1 MKITLVNPPYPPNAH
16 SHPPFIPLGLAYLGA
31 VAEKA
36 GHDVTVIDCQGE
48 RLTYDTFRQRIAGVP
63 SEVVGVTSTTL
74 LYNSAKTILEVAKEV
89 HPNAVSMI
97 GGSHVSFWDEN
108 ALNESKNIDVVV
120 RREGEQ
126 TFLELLQCIEAKK
139 DFAGVLGT
147 TFRGSDGKILRNEDR
162 PFLND
167 LDSLPSP
174 AYHLLPLD
182 SYHRMGKTIFPI
194 VTSRGCVQWC
204 DFCSTV
210 RMFGRGYRTRSSK
223 KVVDDME
230 MLHNK
235 YGESQFTFYDDAFT
249 INRQHT
255 LEMCADIKTRKLNVE
270 WDCETRVDAVDKEL
284 LEKMHDAGCITV
296 WFGVESGSEKML
308 TKMHK
313 KINREQVKNAFKMA
327 QKAGMMTIAS
337 AVIGFPG
344 ETEET
349 AWETINF
356 INSLNPDDIGC
367 YIATPYPGTPMYEE
381 VVKNGWLRVTDF
393 NKYDTATPTFE
404 TPESKHGTPPRNQ
417 IQSTPKI
424 LPAPK
429 LRVQDDA
436 QRRHIRQIWIE
447 NFCCVRIAS
456 YAHKTLLN
464 HFLPAVDAFT
474 AVLLVDLF
482 CSKTETCVY
491 CSAIEE
497 LRKI

>member
-1 MKITLVNPPYPPNAH
+1 LKITLVNPPYPPNAH

-31 VAEKA
+31 VAEQA
-36 GHDVTVIDCQGE
+36 GHSVTVIDCQGE
-48 RLTYDTFRQRIAGVP
+48 RLNYESFRQRIAGVP
-63 SEVVGVTSTTL
+63 SDVVGVTSTTL
-74 LYNSAKTILEVAKEV
+74 LYNSAKTIMEVAKEV
-89 HPNAVSMI
+89 HPNAVNMI

-108 ALNESKNIDVVV
+108 ALKETKAFDLIV
-120 RREGEQ
+120 RKEGEL
-126 TFLELLQCIEAKK
+126 TFLELLDRIQANKGFE
-139 DFAGVLGT
+139 DVLGT
-147 TFRGSDGKILRNEDR
+147 TVRTKNGIQRNEDR
-162 PFLND
+162 PFLHD

-210 RMFGRGYRTRSSK
+210 RMFGRGYRVRSPK

-230 MLHNK
+230 MLHSK

-249 INRQHT
+249 INRNHT
-255 LEMCADIKTRKLNVE
+255 LEMCADIKARKLDVE

-284 LEKMHDAGCITV
+284 LEKMRDAGCITT
-296 WFGVESGSEKML
+296 WFGVESGSEKIL
-308 TKMHK
+308 DKMHK
-313 KINREQVKNAFKMA
+313 KINREQVREAFKMA

-381 VVKNGWLRVTDF
+381 VIKNGWLRVTDF

-404 TPESKHGTPPRNQ
+404 TPYLSMDRLREIKYKAHQKFYLRPRYVLKMMRKGGTYGRSGLKTSAAYALRAMH
-417 IQSTPKI
+417 I
-424 LPAPK
+424 K
-429 LRVQDDA
+429 L
-436 QRRHIRQIWIE
+436 
-447 NFCCVRIAS
+447 S
-456 YAHKTLLN
+456 
-464 HFLPAVDAFT
+464 
-474 AVLLVDLF
+474 
-482 CSKTETCVY
+482 
-491 CSAIEE
+491 
-497 LRKI
+497 

>member
-31 VAEKA
+31 VAEQA
-36 GHDVTVIDCQGE
+36 GHSVTVIDCQGE
-48 RLTYDTFRQRIAGVP
+48 RLNYESFRQRIAGVP
-63 SEVVGVTSTTL
+63 SDVVGVTSTTL
-74 LYNSAKTILEVAKEV
+74 LYNSAKTIMEVAKEV
-89 HPNAVSMI
+89 HPNAVNMI

-108 ALNESKNIDVVV
+108 ALKETKAFDLIV
-120 RREGEQ
+120 RKEGEL
-126 TFLELLQCIEAKK
+126 TFLELLDRIQANKGFE
-139 DFAGVLGT
+139 DVLGT
-147 TFRGSDGKILRNEDR
+147 TVRTKNGIQRNEDR
-162 PFLND
+162 PFLHD

-210 RMFGRGYRTRSSK
+210 RMFGRGYRVRSPK

-230 MLHNK
+230 MLHSK

-249 INRQHT
+249 INRNHT
-255 LEMCADIKTRKLNVE
+255 LEMCADIKARKLDVE

-284 LEKMHDAGCITV
+284 LEKMRDAGCITI
-296 WFGVESGSEKML
+296 WFGVESGSEKIL
-308 TKMHK
+308 DKMHK
-313 KINREQVKNAFKMA
+313 KINREQVREAFKMA

-349 AWETINF
+349 AWEIINF

-381 VVKNGWLRVTDF
+381 VIKNGWLRVTDF

-404 TPESKHGTPPRNQ
+404 TPYLSMDRLREIKYKAHQKFYLRPRYVLKMMRKGGTYGRSGLKTSAAYALRAMH
-417 IQSTPKI
+417 I
-424 LPAPK
+424 K
-429 LRVQDDA
+429 L
-436 QRRHIRQIWIE
+436 
-447 NFCCVRIAS
+447 S
-456 YAHKTLLN
+456 
-464 HFLPAVDAFT
+464 
-474 AVLLVDLF
+474 
-482 CSKTETCVY
+482 
-491 CSAIEE
+491 
-497 LRKI
+497 

>member
-1 MKITLVNPPYPPNAH
+1 MINPPYPPNAH

-31 VAEKA
+31 VAEKE
-36 GHDVTVIDCQGE
+36 GHQVTVIDCQGE
-48 RLTYDTFRQRIAGVP
+48 KLTYDTFRQRIKQVP
-63 SEVVGVTSTTL
+63 SDVIGVTSTTL
-74 LYNSAKTILEVAKEV
+74 LYNSAKTIMEIAKEEQ
-89 HPNAVSMI
+89 PNAVTMI

-108 ALNESKNIDVVV
+108 ALNETKALDVIV
-120 RREGEQ
+120 RREGEL
-126 TFLELLQCIEAKK
+126 TFLELLQRIEAKK
-139 DFAGVLGT
+139 SFEGVLGT
-147 TFRGSDGKILRNEDR
+147 TFRGNDGKIIRNQDR
-162 PFLND
+162 PFLLD

-210 RMFGRGYRTRSSK
+210 RMFGRGYRVRNPK

-235 YGESQFTFYDDAFT
+235 YGQSQFTFYDDAFT
-249 INRQHT
+249 VNRQHT
-255 LEMCADIKTRKLNVE
+255 LEMCADIKARKLDVT

-284 LEKMHDAGCITV
+284 LEKMHDAGCITI
-296 WFGVESGSEKML
+296 WFGVESGSERIL
-308 TKMHK
+308 DQMHK
-313 KINREQVKNAFKMA
+313 KIKPEGVRAAFKMS

-356 INSLNPDDIGC
+356 INSLNPDDIGF
-367 YIATPYPGTPMYEE
+367 YVATPYPGTPMYEQ

-404 TPESKHGTPPRNQ
+404 TPELSMEKIREIKYKAHQKFYLRPSYVFKMMLKGGTYGRSGLKTSAAYALRAMH
-417 IQSTPKI
+417 I
-424 LPAPK
+424 K
-429 LRVQDDA
+429 L
-436 QRRHIRQIWIE
+436 
-447 NFCCVRIAS
+447 S
-456 YAHKTLLN
+456 
-464 HFLPAVDAFT
+464 
-474 AVLLVDLF
+474 
-482 CSKTETCVY
+482 
-491 CSAIEE
+491 
-497 LRKI
+497 

>member
-1 MKITLVNPPYPPNAH
+1 MLKITLVNPPYPPNAH

-31 VAEKA
+31 VAENA
-36 GHDVTVIDCQGE
+36 GHQVTVIDCQGE
-48 RLTYDTFRQRIAGVP
+48 RLTYDSFRQRIAGVP
-63 SEVVGVTSTTL
+63 SDVVGVTATTL
-74 LYNSAKTILEVAKEV
+74 LYNSAKTILETAKEV

-108 ALNESKNIDVVV
+108 ALNESKSIDVIV
-120 RREGEQ
+120 RREGET
-126 TFLELLQCIEAKK
+126 TFLELLQRIQDKRN
-139 DFAGVLGT
+139 FAGVLGT
-147 TFRGSDGKILRNEDR
+147 TFRGSDGKIVRNEDR
-162 PFLND
+162 PFLMD

-210 RMFGRGYRTRSSK
+210 RMFGRGYRVRNAK

-230 MLHNK
+230 ALHNK

-255 LEMCADIKTRKLNVE
+255 LEMCTDIKARKLNVE

-296 WFGVESGSEKML
+296 WFGVESGSETML
-308 TKMHK
+308 AKMHK

-344 ETEET
+344 ETEDT

-404 TPESKHGTPPRNQ
+404 TPDLTMERLREIKYKAHQKFYLRPSYVFKMMRKGGTYGRSGLKTSAAYALRAMH
-417 IQSTPKI
+417 I
-424 LPAPK
+424 K
-429 LRVQDDA
+429 L
-436 QRRHIRQIWIE
+436 
-447 NFCCVRIAS
+447 S
-456 YAHKTLLN
+456 
-464 HFLPAVDAFT
+464 
-474 AVLLVDLF
+474 
-482 CSKTETCVY
+482 
-491 CSAIEE
+491 
-497 LRKI
+497 

>member
-31 VAEKA
+31 VAEQA
-36 GHDVTVIDCQGE
+36 GHSVTVIDCQGE
-48 RLTYDTFRQRIAGVP
+48 RLNYESFRQRIAGVP
-63 SEVVGVTSTTL
+63 SDVVGVTSTTL
-74 LYNSAKTILEVAKEV
+74 LYNSAKTIMEVAKEV
-89 HPNAVSMI
+89 HPNAVNMI

-108 ALNESKNIDVVV
+108 ALKETKAFDLIV
-120 RREGEQ
+120 RKEGEL
-126 TFLELLQCIEAKK
+126 TFLELLDRIQANKGFE
-139 DFAGVLGT
+139 DVLGT
-147 TFRGSDGKILRNEDR
+147 TVRTKNGIQRNEDR
-162 PFLND
+162 PFLHD

-210 RMFGRGYRTRSSK
+210 RMFGRGYRVRSPK

-230 MLHNK
+230 MLHSK

-249 INRQHT
+249 INRNHT
-255 LEMCADIKTRKLNVE
+255 LEMCADIKARRLDVE

-284 LEKMHDAGCITV
+284 LEKMRDAGCITI
-296 WFGVESGSEKML
+296 WFGVESGSEKIL
-308 TKMHK
+308 DKMHK
-313 KINREQVKNAFKMA
+313 KINREQVREAFKMA
-327 QKAGMMTIAS
+327 QKVGMMTIAS

-381 VVKNGWLRVTDF
+381 VIKNGWLRVTDF

-404 TPESKHGTPPRNQ
+404 TPYLSMDRLREIKYKAHQKFYLRPRYVLKMMRKGGTYGRSGLKTSAAYALRAMH
-417 IQSTPKI
+417 I
-424 LPAPK
+424 K
-429 LRVQDDA
+429 L
-436 QRRHIRQIWIE
+436 
-447 NFCCVRIAS
+447 S
-456 YAHKTLLN
+456 
-464 HFLPAVDAFT
+464 
-474 AVLLVDLF
+474 
-482 CSKTETCVY
+482 
-491 CSAIEE
+491 
-497 LRKI
+497 

>member
-31 VAEKA
+31 VAEQA
-36 GHDVTVIDCQGE
+36 GHSVTVIDCQGE
-48 RLTYDTFRQRIAGVP
+48 RLNYESFRQRIAGVP
-63 SEVVGVTSTTL
+63 SDVVGVTSTTL
-74 LYNSAKTILEVAKEV
+74 LYNSAKTIMEVAKEV
-89 HPNAVSMI
+89 HPNAINMI

-108 ALNESKNIDVVV
+108 ALKETKAFDLIV
-120 RREGEQ
+120 RKEGEL
-126 TFLELLQCIEAKK
+126 TFLELLDRIQANKGFE
-139 DFAGVLGT
+139 DVLGT
-147 TFRGSDGKILRNEDR
+147 TVRTKNGIQRNEER
-162 PFLND
+162 PFLHD

-210 RMFGRGYRTRSSK
+210 RMFGRGYRVRSPK

-230 MLHNK
+230 MLHSK

-249 INRQHT
+249 INRNHT
-255 LEMCADIKTRKLNVE
+255 LEMCADIKARKLDVE

-284 LEKMHDAGCITV
+284 LEKMRDAGCITI
-296 WFGVESGSEKML
+296 WFGVESGSEKIL
-308 TKMHK
+308 DKMHK
-313 KINREQVKNAFKMA
+313 KINREQVREAFKMA
-327 QKAGMMTIAS
+327 QKVGMMTIAS

-381 VVKNGWLRVTDF
+381 VIKNGWLRVTDF

-404 TPESKHGTPPRNQ
+404 TPYLSMDRLREIKYKAHQKFYLRPRYVLKMMRKGGTYGRSGLKTSAAYALRAMH
-417 IQSTPKI
+417 I
-424 LPAPK
+424 K
-429 LRVQDDA
+429 L
-436 QRRHIRQIWIE
+436 
-447 NFCCVRIAS
+447 S
-456 YAHKTLLN
+456 
-464 HFLPAVDAFT
+464 
-474 AVLLVDLF
+474 
-482 CSKTETCVY
+482 
-491 CSAIEE
+491 
-497 LRKI
+497 

>member
-1 MKITLVNPPYPPNAH
+1 MAFYRTTYHYNLWANTLKITLINPPYPPNAH

-31 VAEKA
+31 VAEQA
-36 GHDVTVIDCQGE
+36 GHNVTVIDCQGE
-48 RLTYDTFRQRIAGVP
+48 HLTYDAFRTRIAGVP
-63 SEVVGVTSTTL
+63 SDIIGITSTTL
-74 LYNSAKTILEVAKEV
+74 LYNSAKTVMEIAREV
-89 HPNAVSMI
+89 HPNAINMI
-97 GGSHVSFWDEN
+97 GGSHVSFWDTN
-108 ALNESKNIDVVV
+108 ALNETKAFDVIV
-120 RREGEQ
+120 RKEGEL
-126 TFLELLQCIEAKK
+126 TFMDLLQRISANE
-139 DFAGVLGT
+139 DYSEVIGT
-147 TFRGSDGKILRNEDR
+147 TVRTKDGQIHQNADR
-162 PFLND
+162 PYLHD

-230 MLHNK
+230 MLHKK

-249 INRQHT
+249 INRNHT
-255 LEMCADIKTRKLNVE
+255 LEMCADIKARGLNVE

-284 LEKMHDAGCITV
+284 LEKMHDAGCITI
-296 WFGVESGSEKML
+296 WFGVESGSEKIL
-308 TKMHK
+308 GKMHK
-313 KINREQVKNAFKMA
+313 KINPEQVKNAFKMA

-349 AWETINF
+349 ALETINF

-367 YIATPYPGTPMYEE
+367 YIATPYPGTPMYDE

-404 TPESKHGTPPRNQ
+404 TPDLSMERLREIKYKAHQKFYLRPSYVLKMIRKGGTYGRSGLKTSAAYALRALH
-417 IQSTPKI
+417 I
-424 LPAPK
+424 K
-429 LRVQDDA
+429 L
-436 QRRHIRQIWIE
+436 
-447 NFCCVRIAS
+447 S
-456 YAHKTLLN
+456 
-464 HFLPAVDAFT
+464 
-474 AVLLVDLF
+474 
-482 CSKTETCVY
+482 
-491 CSAIEE
+491 
-497 LRKI
+497 

>member
-1 MKITLVNPPYPPNAH
+1 LKVTLINPPYPPNAH

-36 GHDVTVIDCQGE
+36 GHQVTVIDCQGE
-48 RLTYDTFRQRIAGVP
+48 RLTYDSFRQRIAGVP
-63 SEVVGVTSTTL
+63 SDIIGVTSTTL
-74 LYNSAKTILEVAKEV
+74 LYNSAKTIMETAREV
-89 HPNAVSMI
+89 HPNAVTMI

-108 ALNESKNIDVVV
+108 ALNETKALDVIV
-120 RREGEQ
+120 RKEGEN
-126 TFLELLQCIEAKK
+126 TFLELLQRIETQKNYS
-139 DFAGVLGT
+139 DVLGT
-147 TFRGSDGKILRNEDR
+147 TVRTKDGIVHNPDR
-162 PFLND
+162 PFLHD

-210 RMFGRGYRTRSSK
+210 RMFGRGYRVRSPK

-230 MLHNK
+230 ALHNK

-249 INRQHT
+249 INRNHT
-255 LEMCADIKTRKLNVE
+255 LEMCADIKGRGLNVE

-284 LEKMHDAGCITV
+284 LEKMHDAGCITI
-296 WFGVESGSEKML
+296 WFGVESGSEKIL
-308 TKMHK
+308 DKMHK
-313 KINREQVKNAFKMA
+313 KINREQVRTAFKMA

-367 YIATPYPGTPMYEE
+367 YIATPYPGTPMYDE

-404 TPESKHGTPPRNQ
+404 TPEMSMER
-417 IQSTPKI
+417 
-424 LPAPK
+424 
-429 LRVQDDA
+429 LREIKYKAHQKFYL
-436 QRRHIRQIWIE
+436 RP
-447 NFCCVRIAS
+447 S
-456 YAHKTLLN
+456 YVFKM
-464 HFLPAVDAFT
+464 
-474 AVLLVDLF
+474 
-482 CSKTETCVY
+482 
-491 CSAIEE
+491 
-497 LRKI
+497 LRKGGTYGRSGLKTSAAYALRALHVKLS